1 MKSLYRKRDI
11 HGFRRHS
18 LNFGARQNHK
28 ERHHKETVGRVI
40 PLARELLN
48 RRESSIASA
57 TR

>member
-40 PLARELLN
+40 PLVLN
-48 RRESSIASA
+48 
-57 TR
+57 